1 MLQLYYEDIFFFNG
15 AGSCFSFSVFI
26 YLFFCPGGRLQAYAV
41 YLRSYTNNDFVSVII
56 NGDPLRWIF
65 SYTSHY
71 YCRDTRFPYIN
82 TAGVFHLAVG
92 VLRNDRAGLF
102 FLFTFLI
109 FFFFIWLYIFDVR
122 CPVRQSTRYSV
133 WKYVSITPGQ
143 RHIVLL

>member
-1 MLQLYYEDIFFFNG
+1 MYFFL
-15 AGSCFSFSVFI
+15 CI
-26 YLFFCPGGRLQAYAV
+26 YLFFFFCPGGRLQAYAA

-109 FFFFIWLYIFDVR
+109 FFSFLSDCIF
-122 CPVRQSTRYSV
+122 SMSV
-133 WKYVSITPGQ
+133 VPFVKAHDTVYENTSQLPLANVILCFYNNNIHNIMDNAYCS
-143 RHIVLL
+143 